1 MAGRP
6 VTDRRQCAME
16 LSVKEHTMKSG
27 RDHTES
33 LRDGREIYIDGRKV
47 EDVTTHPAFRNVV
60 RSVTKLFDFASAP
73 ENRDLMTCE
82 TPEGGRANRIWEL
95 PTSVEQL
102 RSRRSA
108 LEAWTA
114 LHAGFMGRA
123 PDHVASCISGMF
135 MGIEQFEAYDPK

>member
-1 MAGRP
+1 
-6 VTDRRQCAME
+6 
-16 LSVKEHTMKSG
+16 
-27 RDHTES
+27 
-33 LRDGREIYIDGRKV
+33 IDGRKV
-47 EDVTTHPAFRNVV
+47 GDVTTHPAFRNVV
-60 RSVTKLFDFASAP
+60 RSVAKLFDFASAP
-73 ENRDLMTCE
+73 ENRDLMTFE

-102 RSRRSA
+102 RSRRTA

-135 MGIEQFEAYDPK
+135 MGIEQFEAYDPKRAKALSDYYRYARDNDLYLTYVII